1 MTDKTMYK
9 SVMEK
14 LMIKSISKIRKKFIL
29 ISLIVAIA
37 IGAAIVAL
45 AKYYATTNNK
55 GVAVASGLYFSS
67 NILTQIDG
75 STDINRVKNEAGI
88 PTYLN
93 PKVWSGATCT
103 FAIEIKNNDSVLL
116 FNDANL
122 DIEYKV
128 DFLLLENEG
137 NTSYTVKQ
145 VSSDGNTSIER
156 TLNLNNTVSF
166 TGKIQGGQPLYDKY
180 ELSIHIENEGRFEG
194 RSAPVLVVAYPTSP
208 DYIAATA
215 DELRLVSIIQGDY
228 TQPKIEIDTKGF
240 LIENYMTDSN
250 WLDVVRSYSGYEYNI
265 TTTGDI
271 ASTGIENVNQDIA
284 ITWNSNVLTIDKFNS
299 YYMDAKNKNQIT
311 DNGDGTSTMIIDA
324 MPYSAIKLT
333 FYKKDIDYDFAAL
346 GSRQNF
352 INLVDAEIIEN

>member
-1 MTDKTMYK
+1 
-9 SVMEK
+9 
-14 LMIKSISKIRKKFIL
+14 MIKSILKNKKKFIL

-37 IGAAIVAL
+37 LGAAIVVL

-75 STDINRVKNEAGI
+75 STDINNVKNESGI

-116 FNDANL
+116 YNDANL
-122 DIEYKV
+122 DIEYRV
-128 DFLLLENEG
+128 DFLILENEG

-145 VSSDGNTSIER
+145 INSDGTASTERILNTG
-156 TLNLNNTVSF
+156 NTVSF
-166 TGKIQGGQPLYDKY
+166 TGKIEGGQPLYDKY
-180 ELSIHIENEGRFEG
+180 ELSIHIENEGSFEG
-194 RSAPVLVVAYPTSP
+194 KSAPVLVVAYPTSP

-215 DELRLVSIIQGDY
+215 NELRLVSIIQGDY

-250 WLDVVRSYSGYEYNI
+250 WLDVVKSYSGYEYNI

-271 ASTGIENVNQDIA
+271 ASTGIENINQDMA

-299 YYMDAKNKNQIT
+299 YYLEARSKNRIT
-311 DNGDGTSTMIIDA
+311 DNGDGTTTMTIDA

-333 FYKKDIDYDFAAL
+333 FYKKDIDYDFAVL

-352 INLVDAEIIEN
+352 VDLVDVEIIEN